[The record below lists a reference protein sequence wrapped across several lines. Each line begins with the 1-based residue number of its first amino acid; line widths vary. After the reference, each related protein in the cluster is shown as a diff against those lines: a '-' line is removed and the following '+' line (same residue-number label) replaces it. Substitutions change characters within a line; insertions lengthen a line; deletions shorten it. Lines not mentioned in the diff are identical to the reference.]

1 MQTLSAL
8 ADTDL
13 KTVKPIWVNCKPY
26 FSNQRSKADN
36 DIALNENGKLILKKQ
51 KKKIANTFND
61 YFGSIVQNLNTAQKM
76 KFSVKDFF
84 IFCAV

>member
-1 MQTLSAL
+1 MSAL

-26 FSNQRSKADN
+26 FSNQHSKADN

-51 KKKIANTFND
+51 KKKLQIPLMIILVLLFKT
-61 YFGSIVQNLNTAQKM
+61 LTLHRE
-76 KFSVKDFF
+76 
-84 IFCAV
+84 

>member
-36 DIALNENGKLILKKQ
+36 DIALNENGKLI
-51 KKKIANTFND
+51 
-61 YFGSIVQNLNTAQKM
+61 
-76 KFSVKDFF
+76 
-84 IFCAV
+84 